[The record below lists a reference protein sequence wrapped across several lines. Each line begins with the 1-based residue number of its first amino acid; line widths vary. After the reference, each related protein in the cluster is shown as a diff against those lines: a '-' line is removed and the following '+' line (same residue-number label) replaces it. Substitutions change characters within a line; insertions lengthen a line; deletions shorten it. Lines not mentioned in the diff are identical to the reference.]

1 MIKNDKGL
9 LLVISGPSGTGKG
22 TVCKRLLEKNK
33 NIFLS
38 VSATTRKPR
47 EGEIDGVSYHFYDE
61 DKFRNLIAKNQF
73 IEWAAFCDNYYGTP
87 KAPVVE
93 NIENGRDVMLE
104 IEIEGAMK
112 VRAKHPEGVYIFLFP
127 PSLEV
132 LEERLKGRGTETD
145 EVIAKRLARAKE
157 EFKMCTKYNYYVVN
171 DDLEKA
177 VEEIEAIIVAEK
189 ARKERNQ
196 VNLEF

>member
-33 NIFLS
+33 DIFLS

-127 PSLEV
+127 PSIEA

>member
-33 NIFLS
+33 DIFLS

-87 KAPVVE
+87 KAPVME
-93 NIENGRDVMLE
+93 NIDNGRDVMLE

-127 PSLEV
+127 PSIEA

>member
-33 NIFLS
+33 DIFLS

-127 PSLEV
+127 PSIEV

>member
-33 NIFLS
+33 DIFLS

-127 PSLEV
+127 PSIEV

-177 VEEIEAIIVAEK
+177 VEEIEAIIIAEK

-196 VNLEF
+196 VNF

>member
-33 NIFLS
+33 DIFLS
-38 VSATTRKPR
+38 VSATTREPR

-87 KAPVVE
+87 KAPVIE
-93 NIENGRDVMLE
+93 NIDNGRDVMLE

-127 PSLEV
+127 PSIEV

>member
-22 TVCKRLLEKNK
+22 TLCKRLLEKNK
-33 NIFLS
+33 DIFLS

-47 EGEIDGVSYHFYDE
+47 EGEIDGVSYHFLSE
-61 DKFRNLIAKNQF
+61 DKFRQLIADNQL

-87 KAPVVE
+87 KAPVDE
-93 NIENGRDVMLE
+93 NINNGKDVLLE

-127 PSLEV
+127 PSIQV

-145 EVIAKRLARAKE
+145 DVIARRLARAKQE
-157 EFKMCTKYNYYVVN
+157 LEMCTKYNYYVVN

-177 VEEIEAIIVAEK
+177 VEEIEAIIIAEK

-196 VNLEF
+196 VNFN

>member
-33 NIFLS
+33 DIFLS

-127 PSLEV
+127 PSIEA
-132 LEERLKGRGTETD
+132 LEERLKGRGTESD

>member
-22 TVCKRLLEKNK
+22 TLCKRLLEKNK
-33 NIFLS
+33 DIFLS

-47 EGEIDGVSYHFYDE
+47 EGEIDGVSYHFYSE
-61 DKFRNLIAKNQF
+61 DKFRQLIADNQL

-87 KAPVVE
+87 KAPVDE
-93 NIENGRDVMLE
+93 NINNGKDVLLE

-127 PSLEV
+127 PSIEV

-145 EVIAKRLARAKE
+145 DVISKRLARAKQE
-157 EFKMCTKYNYYVVN
+157 LEMCTKYNYYVVN

-177 VEEIEAIIVAEK
+177 VEEIEAIIIAEK

-196 VNLEF
+196 VNFN

>member
-33 NIFLS
+33 DIFLS

-47 EGEIDGVSYHFYDE
+47 EGEIDGVSYHFFDE
-61 DKFRNLIAKNQF
+61 DKFRELIADNQF

-93 NIENGRDVMLE
+93 NIDNGKDVLLE

-127 PSLEV
+127 PSIEV

-177 VEEIEAIIVAEK
+177 VEEIEAIIIAEK

-196 VNLEF
+196 VNF

>member
-22 TVCKRLLEKNK
+22 TVCKRLLEKND

-127 PSLEV
+127 PSIEV

>member
-33 NIFLS
+33 DIFLS

-47 EGEIDGVSYHFYDE
+47 EGEIYGVSYHFYDE

-127 PSLEV
+127 PSIEV

-145 EVIAKRLARAKE
+145 EVIAKRLARARE

>member
-33 NIFLS
+33 DIFLS

-87 KAPVVE
+87 KAPVIE
-93 NIENGRDVMLE
+93 NIDNGRDVMLE

-127 PSLEV
+127 PSIEV

>member
-33 NIFLS
+33 DIFLS

-127 PSLEV
+127 PSIDV

>member
-22 TVCKRLLEKNK
+22 TLCKRLLEKNK
-33 NIFLS
+33 DIFLS

-47 EGEIDGVSYHFYDE
+47 EGEIDGVSYHFYSE
-61 DKFRNLIAKNQF
+61 DKFRQLIADNQL

-87 KAPVVE
+87 KAPVDE
-93 NIENGRDVMLE
+93 NINNGKDVLLE

-127 PSLEV
+127 PSIEV

-145 EVIAKRLARAKE
+145 DVISKRLARAKQE
-157 EFKMCTKYNYYVVN
+157 LEMCTKYNYYVVN

-177 VEEIEAIIVAEK
+177 VEEIEAIIIAEK
-189 ARKERNQ
+189 ARKERNN
-196 VNLEF
+196 VNFN

>member
-1 MIKNDKGL
+1 MIDIGSRRECFFDDFLIDTEKTTARLTLGSPQKREIVMTHDK
-9 LLVISGPSGTGKG
+9 PW
-22 TVCKRLLEKNK
+22 
-33 NIFLS
+33 
-38 VSATTRKPR
+38 
-47 EGEIDGVSYHFYDE
+47 EGDYCGYYNFFFDDQYPGFDG
-61 DKFRNLIAKNQF
+61 
-73 IEWAAFCDNYYGTP
+73 
-87 KAPVVE
+87 
-93 NIENGRDVMLE
+93 
-104 IEIEGAMK
+104 
-112 VRAKHPEGVYIFLFP
+112 KHPEGVYIFLFP

>member
-22 TVCKRLLEKNK
+22 TLCKRLLEKNK
-33 NIFLS
+33 DIFLS

-61 DKFRNLIAKNQF
+61 EKFRELISENQF

-87 KAPVVE
+87 KAPVDE
-93 NIENGRDVMLE
+93 NINNGKDVLLE

-127 PSLEV
+127 PSIEV
-132 LEERLKGRGTETD
+132 LAERLKGRGTETAD
-145 EVIAKRLARAKE
+145 VIAKRLERAKQE
-157 EFKMCTKYNYYVVN
+157 LQMCAKYNYYVVN

-177 VEEIEAIIVAEK
+177 VEEIEAIIIAEK

-196 VNLEF
+196 VNFN

>member
-33 NIFLS
+33 DIFLS

-177 VEEIEAIIVAEK
+177 VEEIEAIIIAEK

>member
-22 TVCKRLLEKNK
+22 TLCKRLLEKNK
-33 NIFLS
+33 DIFLS

-47 EGEIDGVSYHFYDE
+47 EGEIDGVSYHFYNE
-61 DKFRNLIAKNQF
+61 DKFRELIAENQF

-93 NIENGRDVMLE
+93 NIDKGKDVLLE

-127 PSLEV
+127 PSVEV
-132 LEERLKGRGTETD
+132 LGERLKGRGTETD
-145 EVIAKRLARAKE
+145 DVISKRLERAKQE
-157 EFKMCTKYNYYVVN
+157 LKMCTKYNYYVVN

-177 VEEIEAIIVAEK
+177 VEEIEAIIIAEK
-189 ARKERNQ
+189 ARRERNQ
-196 VNLEF
+196 VNFN

>member
-33 NIFLS
+33 DIFLS

>member
-33 NIFLS
+33 DIFLS

-127 PSLEV
+127 PSIDV

-145 EVIAKRLARAKE
+145 EGIAKRLARAKE

>member
-1 MIKNDKGL
+1 MITNDKGL

-22 TVCKRLLEKNK
+22 TVCKRLLETNE

-38 VSATTRKPR
+38 VSATTRTPR

-61 DKFRNLIAKNQF
+61 EKFKNLIAKNQF

-87 KAPVVE
+87 KAPVEE
-93 NIENGRDVMLE
+93 NINKGKDVLLE

-112 VRAKHPEGVYIFLFP
+112 VRSKYPEGVYIFLFP
-127 PSLEV
+127 PSIETLAD
-132 LEERLKGRGTETD
+132 RLRGRGTETED
-145 EVIAKRLARAKE
+145 VIAKRLERAKQE
-157 EFKMCTKYNYYVVN
+157 LEMCTKYNYYVVN

-177 VEEIEAIIVAEK
+177 VQEIEAIIVAEK
-189 ARKERNQ
+189 ARKERNT
-196 VNLEF
+196 VNFN

>member
-1 MIKNDKGL
+1 MITNDKGL

-22 TVCKRLLEKNK
+22 TVCKRLLEKNE

-61 DKFRNLIAKNQF
+61 DKFKNLIAKNQF

-87 KAPVVE
+87 KAPVEE
-93 NIENGRDVMLE
+93 NINKGKDVLLE

-112 VRAKHPEGVYIFLFP
+112 VRSKYPEGVYIFLFP
-127 PSLEV
+127 PSIETLAD
-132 LEERLKGRGTETD
+132 RLRGRGTETED
-145 EVIAKRLARAKE
+145 VIAKRLERAKQE
-157 EFKMCTKYNYYVVN
+157 LEMCTKYNYYVVN

-177 VEEIEAIIVAEK
+177 VQEIEAIIVAEK
-189 ARKERNQ
+189 ARKERNT
-196 VNLEF
+196 VNFN